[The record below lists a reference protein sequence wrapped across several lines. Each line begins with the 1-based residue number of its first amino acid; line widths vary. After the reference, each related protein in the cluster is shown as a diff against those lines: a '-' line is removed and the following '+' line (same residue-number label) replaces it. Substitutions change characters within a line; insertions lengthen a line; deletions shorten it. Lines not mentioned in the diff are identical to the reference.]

1 MAGPLDRRD
10 AAPLAPLVLGGALV
24 RLEPLSPAHLGPL
37 IEAAGSDPAEVF
49 PFTHV
54 PRDRAGM
61 TRYLEVALGLAA
73 AGQALRFATLEAAS
87 GLLVGT
93 TGYCTVER
101 WDWFDGVERRP
112 AGGVDSIEIG
122 YTWLARRAQR
132 TGINTEA
139 KYLLLRH
146 AFEVLRVHRLQLKTD
161 ARNQRSRDAIARLGA
176 RFEGVLRSHRPSAED
191 GLRDTAM
198 FSVVEAE
205 WPAVRARL
213 EGLLARGPQGPFRTQ
228 S

>member
-10 AAPLAPLVLGGALV
+10 AAPLRPLTLAGRLV
-24 RLEPLSPAHLGPL
+24 RLEPLTAAHLEPL
-37 IEAAGSDPAEVF
+37 LAAATSDPAEDF

-54 PRDRAGM
+54 PRDRDGM
-61 TRYLEVALGLAA
+61 ARWLEAALQQAE
-73 AGQALRFATLEAAS
+73 AGQSLRFAAVELP
-87 GLLVGT
+87 GGQVVGS

-101 WDWFDGVERRP
+101 WAWFDGVERRP
-112 AGGVDSIEIG
+112 SGGVDSLEVG

-132 TGINTEA
+132 TGLNTEA

-146 AFEVLRVHRLQLKTD
+146 AFEVLRVHRVQLKTD
-161 ARNQRSRDAIARLGA
+161 ARNRRSREAIARLGA
-176 RFEGVLRSHRPSAED
+176 RFEGVLRSHRPSSED

-205 WPAVRARL
+205 WPEVRVRL
-213 EGLLARGPQGPFRTQ
+213 TGLLDAAGRPP
-228 S
+228 

>member
-10 AAPLAPLVLGGALV
+10 AAPLVPLTLAGALV
-24 RLEPLSPAHLGPL
+24 RLEPLTAAHLEPL
-37 IEAAGSDPAEVF
+37 LAAVTSDPAEDF

-54 PRDRAGM
+54 PRDREGM
-61 TRYLEVALGLAA
+61 ARWLEAALQQAA
-73 AGQALRFATLEAAS
+73 AGQSLRFAAVEAA
-87 GLLVGT
+87 GGQVVGS
-93 TGYCTVER
+93 TGYCTAER
-101 WDWFDGVERRP
+101 WAWFDGVERRP
-112 AGGVDSIEIG
+112 AGGVDSIEVG

-132 TGINTEA
+132 TGLNTEA

-161 ARNQRSRDAIARLGA
+161 ARNLRSRTAIARLGA

-205 WPAVRARL
+205 WPQVRARL
-213 EGLLARGPQGPFRTQ
+213 EGLLRREIRTPR
-228 S
+228 